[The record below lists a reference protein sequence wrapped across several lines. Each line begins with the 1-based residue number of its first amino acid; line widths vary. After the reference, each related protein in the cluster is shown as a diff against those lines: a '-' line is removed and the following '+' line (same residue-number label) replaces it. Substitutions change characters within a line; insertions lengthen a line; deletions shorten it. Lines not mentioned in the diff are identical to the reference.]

1 MPDRIVCN
9 LKNLRRAFLA
19 LNSVYGDGYATIS
32 ARPTQAAARGYFKGA
47 KMQVGHNTV
56 NSDIP
61 GIRIPP
67 GNDLNRDLPRNSANR
82 RAIIGDARNDENL
95 ILAQL
100 HTAFL
105 HFHNAILD
113 ELTSCKIR
121 FSDTSLFNEAYRLAR
136 WHYQWIVVKIPAQHR
151 KTFCNRRY
159 PHAWTMLL
167 QAER

>member
-1 MPDRIVCN
+1 
-9 LKNLRRAFLA
+9 
-19 LNSVYGDGYATIS
+19 
-32 ARPTQAAARGYFKGA
+32 
-47 KMQVGHNTV
+47 MQVGHNTV

-136 WHYQWIVVKIPAQHR
+136 WHYQWIVLNQYLPSIAKRSVIDDIRMHGRCFFRPSGEVFIPLEFSAAAFRFGH
-151 KTFCNRRY
+151 
-159 PHAWTMLL
+159 TMV
-167 QAER
+167 RGS